1 MGIVLNKERGTLEFL
16 LETSLIY
23 NYIFQCNV
31 KLDPYTNKSS
41 ILLISHSHYLP
52 KLCSASISASSLT
65 STYTYFVTDA

>member
-41 ILLISHSHYLP
+41 ILLISHYSLP
-52 KLCSASISASSLT
+52 T
-65 STYTYFVTDA
+65 

>member
-23 NYIFQCNV
+23 NYIFQFNV

-41 ILLISHSHYLP
+41 ILLISNYLP

-65 STYTYFVTDA
+65 STYTYL

>member
-41 ILLISHSHYLP
+41 ILLISHYLP

-65 STYTYFVTDA
+65 STYTYL